1 MTLETELVGF
11 KGLSLILQH
20 RALTERLDAVE
31 RAISACQCADLG
43 DQETTSA
50 LLPLLR
56 GFVNALPAH
65 FAAES
70 SSKASLLRESSD
82 TQFALDLEQLD
93 SEHPHLLAVFT
104 ASVDQLARS
113 LTPSEVGSHVSFE
126 HAMTDLLTAIGE
138 FRSHEAREDALFA
151 GG

>member
-1 MTLETELVGF
+1 MSGTELVGF

-20 RALTERLDAVE
+20 RALTERLDAIE
-31 RAISACQCADLG
+31 RAISACQCADAE
-43 DQETTSA
+43 DPTTASQ

-56 GFVNALPAH
+56 GFAQALPSH

-70 SSKASLLRESSD
+70 SSKAALLRESSD
-82 TQFALDLEQLD
+82 TEFAQALEQLD
-93 SEHPHLLAVFT
+93 REHPHLLQIFEGA
-104 ASVDQLARS
+104 VDQLTTCVDSAR
-113 LTPSEVGSHVSFE
+113 PSSHASFE

-151 GG
+151 D